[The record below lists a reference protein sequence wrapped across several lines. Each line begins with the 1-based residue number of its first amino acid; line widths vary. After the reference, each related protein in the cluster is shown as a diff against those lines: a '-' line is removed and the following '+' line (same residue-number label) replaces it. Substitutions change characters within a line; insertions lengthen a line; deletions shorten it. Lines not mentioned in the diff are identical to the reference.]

1 MEQEKAKG
9 LEKSNFAFELFG
21 RITSF
26 LDPKRIIIILAL
38 AIASGLLG
46 LLVGTLFVENEYRT
60 TTTMAMVSRNSQS
73 KTQNLSDSHHVA
85 DVMQALYDNDSVISA
100 TLEQMG
106 SDLTVGQFVKKLS
119 VKREEKT
126 VLVKISYTATSEEE
140 VINAIT
146 IYTQN
151 LTNALKTNLGYDCFN
166 TLVPPREPVVINHTL
181 TVVILAVVVELLAA
195 LIWVIIRVFPGVII
209 ITGKDLN
216 GFNEPI
222 LGEVFEAP
230 MVVVS
235 KDGGE
240 DDDE

>member
-21 RITSF
+21 RIMSF
-26 LDPKRIIIILAL
+26 LDPRRTIIILAL
-38 AIASGLLG
+38 AVASGLIG

-60 TTTMAMVSRNSQS
+60 TTTMAMVSRTSQS
-73 KTQNLSDSHHVA
+73 QAQNLSNSHHVA

-106 SDLTVGQFVKKLS
+106 SDLTVNQFVKKLS
-119 VKREEKT
+119 VKREDKT
-126 VLVKISYTATSEEE
+126 VLVKISYTATSKEE
-140 VINAIT
+140 VIDAIT

-151 LTNALKTNLGYDCFN
+151 LTAALKENLGYDCFN
-166 TLVPPREPVVINHTL
+166 TLVPPREPDIINHTL
-181 TVVILAVVVELLAA
+181 TVVVLAVVFELLAA

-230 MVVVS
+230 LTVVS
-235 KDGGE
+235 KERGE
-240 DDDE
+240 DEDE